1 MKLLKAAVVFT
12 LGILIG
18 QSLLSASSPG
28 SSALSGIEVI
38 FALLAAIVVIGA
50 AIYTKKYAGISV
62 LLLLALLGIV
72 RGAAGL
78 DSAATFP
85 WNDLPRNEERVTLE
99 GTLLRDPAASNVRT
113 RLRLRIGPAGENE
126 QPGTAYTVDVYT
138 DRLHDRIDGTR
149 RSDDFR
155 YGDRYRFSGRFLIS
169 AGATGR
175 GDTAG
180 TIFTPSVELIDAGGG
195 NRLRSTIAGYRSG
208 VSYFLVDSLGGKTG
222 GLAAAML
229 VGDRT
234 KLLPETVDQFR
245 ASGLAH
251 VLAISGLHIA
261 MVGGIVVALSAWAI
275 GRQKQLYLI
284 APALTVWGYAA
295 MAGLSP
301 SVTRAAIMFTVYMA
315 ARLFGRQRSVL
326 PPLALAATVMLA
338 IDPEIISSVS
348 FQLSFAAVLGIA
360 LFSARIA
367 AKGSGWI
374 ESSHRIPA
382 IVKRSLVGIVYGMS
396 VSLAATVATAPLVAF
411 YFGEIPVW
419 GIPSTLLLVPALPLF
434 IGGSALVAAAG
445 AVISEPAVV
454 VGTIALGTGN
464 YMSFIAETF
473 ASLPLGP
480 VDAAGWSVALIAGW
494 YGVLFM
500 VWNRR
505 LVSVKFGRFFRAVRR
520 IDLGR
525 PGEGNVVTYS
535 GKSRHTYAAVVVWV
549 AAVASLAGFVL
560 TDTPSRDLTV
570 TFFETNRGD
579 MILVESPSGTR
590 LLIDGGDKSDIAVRN
605 LESVLPPLDRRID
618 VLLSTHPDADHLGG
632 LERVVER
639 SDVGTIID
647 SGVRHDSAIYESWAQ
662 MIKGLAGDEDT
673 RVITAQP
680 GVVIALD
687 DDVTLT
693 VLQTSCTMV
702 ECSNFN
708 DEGVVARLDFRDV
721 SFLLTGDM
729 TSSAETD
736 LLQTRQRVGAT
747 VLKVGHHGSRTSTGT
762 VFLNAVDPALAII
775 TTGIKNQ
782 FGHPHDEVLNR
793 LRERMP
799 EEAVYVTRDRG
810 TVTVTTDGERV
821 WVETD
826 R

>member
-1 MKLLKAAVVFT
+1 MKLLKAATVFT
-12 LGILIG
+12 LGILVG
-18 QSLLSASSPG
+18 QTLFSASS
-28 SSALSGIEVI
+28 SGPSGLEVAI
-38 FALLAAIVVIGA
+38 GLLAAVAVIGA
-50 AIYTKKYAGISV
+50 ATCARKHVGLAV

-72 RGAAGL
+72 RGAAGSE
-78 DSAATFP
+78 SAAAFP
-85 WNDLPRNEERVTLE
+85 WSDLPRNEERVTLE

-113 RLRLRIGPAGENE
+113 RLRLHVSVAQDE
-126 QPGTAYTVDVYT
+126 QSTTAYPVDVYT
-138 DRLHDRIDGTR
+138 ERLHDRIDATR

-169 AGATGR
+169 TGATGR
-175 GDTAG
+175 GDAAG
-180 TIFTPSVELIDAGGG
+180 TIFTSSVELIETGGG
-195 NRLRSTIAGYRSG
+195 NGLRSAIAGYRSS
-208 VSYFLVDSLGGKTG
+208 VSYFLVDSLGSKTG

-234 KLLPETVDQFR
+234 KLLPETIDDFR

-284 APALTVWGYAA
+284 APALAVWGYAT

-367 AKGSGWI
+367 AKGSDWI
-374 ESSHRIPA
+374 ESSRRIPS
-382 IVKRSLVGIVYGMS
+382 ITKRPLAGIVYGMS

-434 IGGSALVAAAG
+434 IGGSVLVAVAG
-445 AVISEPAVV
+445 AVIATPIAAV
-454 VGTIALGTGN
+454 GAIALGIGN

-480 VDAAGWSVALIAGW
+480 VDAEGWSIALIAGW
-494 YGVLFM
+494 YGVLVLM
-500 VWNRR
+500 LNRR
-505 LVSVKFGRFFRAVRR
+505 LVSVKLGRVSDAVRR
-520 IDLGR
+520 IFVRR
-525 PGEGNVVTYS
+525 PGARKTVARS
-535 GKSRHTYAAVVVWV
+535 RKSRYAYTVVVIWV
-549 AAVASLAGFVL
+549 AAAASFAGSAL
-560 TDTPSRDLTV
+560 TDTPSQDLTI

-579 MILVESPSGTR
+579 MILVETPSGAR
-590 LLIDGGDKSDIAVRN
+590 LLIDGGDDSDLAVQN

-618 VLLSTHPDADHLGG
+618 VVLSTHPDADHLGG
-632 LERVVER
+632 LQRIVER
-639 SDVGTIID
+639 FDVGTIID
-647 SGVRHDSAIYESWAQ
+647 SGVPHNSAIYESWTHL
-662 MIKGLAGDEDT
+662 IDEFAGDE
-673 RVITAQP
+673 RVITALA
-680 GVVIALD
+680 GVVVALD
-687 DDVTLT
+687 DDVALT
-693 VLQTSCTMV
+693 VLQTNCTLV

-708 DEGVVARLDFRDV
+708 DESVVTRLDFRDV
-721 SFLLTGDM
+721 SFLLTSDI

-736 LLQTRQRVGAT
+736 LLLTNQRVKST
-747 VLKVGHHGSRTSTGT
+747 VLKVGHHGSRTSTSP
-762 VFLNAVDPALAII
+762 VFLDAVDPAVAIV

-782 FGHPHDEVLNR
+782 FGHPHDEVMNR
-793 LRERMP
+793 LYEQLP

-821 WVETD
+821 WVRTE